1 VWEGRTVTVTA
12 LSFLRASRARGLKDR
27 ASESSRH
34 AWMVECLCCRSRAC
48 GRLTVRL
55 TEPYDDGPARISC
68 LNGCSREAILGALGL
83 GERSASGSLLTPVT
97 AELDGRRRTLVP
109 YDVDGM
115 LATPPPPVPWLHRP
129 LLARESVTLLAGQP
143 KTGKSMLGM
152 QLAAG
157 IGNGTPVLGLPCERG
172 TALIIDGENG
182 PRIVHE
188 RIHRLGIKPGTLGYH
203 GTAGFSLR
211 ASLCEVEELVAAR
224 RPDLVVFDSYRSLT
238 PDEEENDSGTVEA
251 IIGPLRTLACRYPC
265 AVLLLHH
272 FAKTG
277 GPRGSSAFGAAVDNA
292 FDLLRDEKDPTRR
305 RRVLINRA
313 CRIAS
318 EADPIWFDI
327 RGGDDERVT
336 LEAVDPPRQATSA
349 NSGPSQLE
357 ARFVRLL
364 AQHGELQRAEL
375 CERAGVSA
383 DDGYVSRV
391 LSQGVR
397 SGRLLKPG
405 RGRYAAPGT
414 DRASLPPSA
423 IGGEEGGMQP
433 ADDRGAAA

>member
-1 VWEGRTVTVTA
+1 MTVTA
-12 LSFLRASRARGLKDR
+12 LEFLRASRALGLRDR

-34 AWMVECLCCRSRAC
+34 VWSVECVCCGSRAG

-55 TEPYDDGPARISC
+55 TELYDDGPARISC

-83 GERSASGSLLTPVT
+83 DERAASGSLLMPVT

-115 LATPPPPVPWLHRP
+115 LATVPPPVPWLHRP

-157 IGNGTPVLGLPCERG
+157 IGAGTPVLGLPCERG
-172 TALIIDGENG
+172 TALIIDGENAL
-182 PRIVHE
+182 RIVHE
-188 RIHRLGIKPGTLGYH
+188 RIHRLGIKAGTLSYH

-211 ASLCEVEELVAAR
+211 ASLWEVEELVAVR
-224 RPDLVVFDSYRSLT
+224 RPDLVVFDSFRSLT

-251 IIGPLRTLACRYPC
+251 IIGPLRTLACRYSC

-272 FAKTG
+272 FAKAG

-313 CRIAS
+313 CRIAP

-327 RGGDDERVT
+327 RGGDGERVT
-336 LEAVDPPRQATSA
+336 LAAVDPPRKATSA
-349 NSGPSQLE
+349 SGGPSQLE

-364 AQHGELQRAEL
+364 TQHGELRRAEL

-391 LSQGVR
+391 LSQAVS
-397 SGRLLKPG
+397 SGRVLRTG
-405 RGRYAAPGT
+405 RGRYAVPVA
-414 DRASLPPSA
+414 DRSSLPPSA
-423 IGGEEGGMQP
+423 IGGEEGGMNP
-433 ADDRGAAA
+433 AADREAAA